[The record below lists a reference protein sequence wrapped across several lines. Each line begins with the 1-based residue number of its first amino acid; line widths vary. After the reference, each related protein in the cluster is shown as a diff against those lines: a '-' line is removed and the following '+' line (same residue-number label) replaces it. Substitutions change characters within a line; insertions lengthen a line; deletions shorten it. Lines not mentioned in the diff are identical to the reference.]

1 MVSSLTCLRLGP
13 YRDRSAAYLEAFST
27 ARAVLTDTSSI
38 DTEMEELQRELEVVA
53 GLTKKCIEENSSSTQ
68 NQGEY
73 AARYNGYVDRYE
85 KAKDRHNAL
94 TALRQEKLSKA
105 KAIDRFIATVSK
117 REDLLTE
124 FDTRLWLSLV
134 DYAEVRRDGTLIFHF
149 CDGTQITE

>member
-53 GLTKKCIEENSSSTQ
+53 GLTKKCIEENSSSAQ
-68 NQGEY
+68 NQEEY
-73 AARYNGYVDRYE
+73 TARYNGYVDRYE

-94 TALRQEKLSKA
+94 TALRKEKLSKA
-105 KAIDRFIATVSK
+105 KAIDRFLATISK

-124 FDTRLWLSLV
+124 FDNRLWLSLV
-134 DYAEVRRDGTLIFHF
+134 DYVEVNRDGALAFSF
-149 CDGTQITE
+149 LRWN